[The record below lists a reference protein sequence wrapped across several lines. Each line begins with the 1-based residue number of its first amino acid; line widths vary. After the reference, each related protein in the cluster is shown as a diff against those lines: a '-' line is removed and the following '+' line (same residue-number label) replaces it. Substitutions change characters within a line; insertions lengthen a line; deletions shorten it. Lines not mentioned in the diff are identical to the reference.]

1 MPLYQLECTAAQAA
15 LNNDLVN
22 EASEQW
28 KPARNVNRA
37 RRIYRAA
44 LTGSAAAMDTAIRL
58 EAGGKPLAKLYN
70 TSTGG
75 VTTKDEIFPIGA
87 TIPPNVDF
95 KAVVTDAAAT
105 NPVYL
110 LLFMDE

>member
-1 MPLYQLECTAAQAA
+1 MPLFQLEVAAASAVANADLIEQAT
-15 LNNDLVN
+15 
-22 EASEQW
+22 EQW
-28 KPARNVNRA
+28 KPARNVNRN
-37 RRIYRAA
+37 RRIYRAG
-44 LTGSAAAMDTAIRL
+44 LTGSAAAHDTAIRL
-58 EAGGKPLAKLYN
+58 EAGGKPIGKLYN

-75 VTTKDEIFPIGA
+75 LTTKDEILPIGA
-87 TIPPNVDF
+87 TVPANVDL

>member
-1 MPLYQLECTAAQAA
+1 MPLYQLEVTAAAAVLNADLIEQAT
-15 LNNDLVN
+15 
-22 EASEQW
+22 EQW
-28 KPARNVNRA
+28 KPARNVNRG

-44 LTGSAAAMDTAIRL
+44 LTGSTAAADTAVRF

-70 TSTGG
+70 TSTGNL
-75 VTTKDEIFPIGA
+75 TTKDEILPIGA
-87 TIPPNVDF
+87 AIPPNVDF
-95 KAVVTDAAAT
+95 KVVVTDAAAT